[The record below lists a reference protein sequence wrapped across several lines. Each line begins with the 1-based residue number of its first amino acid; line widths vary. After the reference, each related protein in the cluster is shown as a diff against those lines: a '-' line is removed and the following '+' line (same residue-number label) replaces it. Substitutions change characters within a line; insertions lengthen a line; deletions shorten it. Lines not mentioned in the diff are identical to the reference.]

1 MACICAKLQDNLY
14 RKIVSTD
21 TKEVIYSPA
30 NVDTSESV
38 PYSPYSALEEGEW
51 YSIDNASAQPYKID
65 LMTSD
70 YSSVDFE
77 SLSRD
82 EFGKISFI
90 FVQTEEKENKIYFQ
104 QVSRSKLISKKALV
118 CFGESFKYDSDR
130 LEIVINPVPD
140 AIYDK
145 NTDILYF
152 KKLESITS
160 IFNGIDELYKEA
172 TEDEVKAFLNS
183 DFIKLKPSYDA
194 SKVKVMNRKRIA
206 LAIKVLENLDER
218 SKNNIFKYIREYC
231 PKLSSSETSFEI
243 GNEEELKL
251 LLFGIDQR
259 FYTTP
264 VGGEKR
270 IAKSV
275 VLIKDTS
282 KN

>member
-21 TKEVIYSPA
+21 EAIYLSNDIDTGVSMSYRPA
-30 NVDTSESV
+30 TLLD
-38 PYSPYSALEEGEW
+38 EGEW
-51 YSIDNASAQPYKID
+51 FSIDNASAQPYKID
-65 LMTSD
+65 LLTAD

-90 FVQTEEKENKIYFQ
+90 FIQIDNQLCIQK
-104 QVSRSKLISKKALV
+104 VSKSKLIAKKALV

-140 AIYDK
+140 AIYNKD
-145 NTDILYF
+145 TDVLYF

-160 IFNGIDELYKEA
+160 IFKGIEELYKEA
-172 TEDEVKAFLNS
+172 TDEETKEFLSS
-183 DFIKLKPSYDA
+183 DFIKLKPDYDV
-194 SKVKVMNRKRIA
+194 SKVKTMNRKRIA

-270 IAKSV
+270 IANSV
-275 VLIKDTS
+275 TSFKD
-282 KN
+282 

>member
-21 TKEVIYSPA
+21 EDIYLPA
-30 NVDTSESV
+30 DVDTSESV
-38 PYSPYSALEEGEW
+38 PYSLDAALEEGEW

-90 FVQTEEKENKIYFQ
+90 FVQKDNKLYFQ
-104 QVSRSKLISKKALV
+104 HVSKSKLISKKSLV
-118 CFGESFKYDSDR
+118 CFGESFKYDSDC

-145 NTDILYF
+145 NTDVLYF
-152 KKLESITS
+152 KKFASITS
-160 IFNGIDELYKEA
+160 IFYGIKEA
-172 TEDEVKAFLNS
+172 YKTATDEEVEAFLNS
-183 DFIKLKPSYDA
+183 DFITLKSDYEA

-218 SKNNIFKYIREYC
+218 SKNNIFKYIKDYC
-231 PKLSSSETSFEI
+231 PSLSSSGTSFEI

-275 VLIKDTS
+275 VLIKDTY

>member
-1 MACICAKLQDNLY
+1 MACICAKLQDNRY
-14 RKIVSTD
+14 RKIASTD
-21 TKEVIYSPA
+21 ETIYS
-30 NVDTSESV
+30 NKSIDTSMSM
-38 PYSPYSALEEGEW
+38 PYRPSALLDEGEW
-51 YSIDNASAQPYKID
+51 FSIDNASAQPYKID
-65 LMTSD
+65 LLTSD

-77 SLSRD
+77 SLSRY
-82 EFGKISFI
+82 EFGNISFI
-90 FVQTEEKENKIYFQ
+90 FVQIDNQLCIQK
-104 QVSRSKLISKKALV
+104 VSKSKLIAKKALV
-118 CFGESFKYDSDR
+118 FFGESFKYNSDR

-152 KKLESITS
+152 KKLKSITS
-160 IFNGIDELYKEA
+160 IFDGIDELYKEA

-183 DFIKLKPSYDA
+183 DFIKLKPGYDA

-218 SKNNIFKYIREYC
+218 SKNNIFKYIKEYC
-231 PKLSSSETSFEI
+231 PRLSSSETSFEI

-270 IAKSV
+270 IANSV
-275 VLIKDTS
+275 TSFKD
-282 KN
+282 

>member
-21 TKEVIYSPA
+21 EDIYLPA
-30 NVDTSESV
+30 DVDTSESV
-38 PYSPYSALEEGEW
+38 PYSLDAALEEGEW

-77 SLSRD
+77 SLSRY

-90 FVQTEEKENKIYFQ
+90 FVQKDNKLYFQ
-104 QVSRSKLISKKALV
+104 HVSKSKLISKKSLV

-145 NTDILYF
+145 NTDVLYF
-152 KKLESITS
+152 KKFASITS
-160 IFNGIDELYKEA
+160 IFYGIKEA
-172 TEDEVKAFLNS
+172 YKAATDEEVEAFLNS
-183 DFIKLKPSYDA
+183 DFITLKSDYEA

-206 LAIKVLENLDER
+206 LAIKVLKNLDER
-218 SKNNIFKYIREYC
+218 SKNNIFKYIKDYC
-231 PKLSSSETSFEI
+231 PRLSSSGTSFEI